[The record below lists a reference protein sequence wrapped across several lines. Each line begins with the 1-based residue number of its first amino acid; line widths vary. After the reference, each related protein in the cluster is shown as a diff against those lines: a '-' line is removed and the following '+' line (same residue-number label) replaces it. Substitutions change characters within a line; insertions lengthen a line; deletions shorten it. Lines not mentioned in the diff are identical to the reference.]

1 MWEYPHQLLVS
12 YSLALSQGRK
22 DQLGS
27 PHQFLDSYSYHFPL
41 PYLYYRNLASYSTQ
55 ILNLSVKIMELLEP
69 LELISVPMKVVTENR
84 QFSSFLFPVKCLCT
98 VSNERKKSCLV
109 GVFCLCLSCEK

>member
-55 ILNLSVKIMELLEP
+55 IFNLSVKIMELLEP

-98 VSNERKKSCLV
+98 VFNERKKSCLV